1 MECKFCCG
9 YVEDTLFL
17 VKPADIPHMHNL
29 FNKFDKNLRFTVED
43 FANDVP
49 HFLEISPIGLINYG
63 KSTHTS
69 QYVNFENYTGNYKMG
84 YIRSLVTSV
93 KQICSADILSIEIH
107 NVNKFASWNVFPKP
121 IRNLIN

>member
-1 MECKFCCG
+1 
-9 YVEDTLFL
+9 
-17 VKPADIPHMHNL
+17 MHNL
-29 FNKFDKNLRFTVED
+29 FNKFNKNLRSTVED

-63 KSTHTS
+63 KSNNTG
-69 QYVNFENYTGNYKMG
+69 QYVNFENYTWNYKMG

-93 KQICSADILSIEIH
+93 KHICSADILSIEIH
-107 NVNKFASWNVFPKP
+107 NVKRFASWNVFPKP